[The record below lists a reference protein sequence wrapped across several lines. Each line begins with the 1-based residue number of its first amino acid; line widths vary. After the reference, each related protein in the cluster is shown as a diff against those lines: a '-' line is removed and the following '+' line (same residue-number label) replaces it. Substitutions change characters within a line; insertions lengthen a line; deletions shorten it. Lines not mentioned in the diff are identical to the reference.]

1 MRRSASSHNIDVSV
15 AVEVTR
21 NQILDGDTA
30 IINDQLLRGPEA
42 LARYRPGRCV
52 HVQRDGCFGC

>member
-1 MRRSASSHNIDVSV
+1 MPLTRSSLHGHLPTRVFVNLHVMRRSASSHNIDVSV

-30 IINDQLLRGPEA
+30 IINDQLLSI
-42 LARYRPGRCV
+42 
-52 HVQRDGCFGC
+52 